1 MWSVKD
7 ITSLMSNPTAEDI
20 ALITKAYNFAEKA
33 HINQRRFSGEP
44 YFLHLF
50 ETAKTLAELGM
61 GAVTISAG
69 LLHDSI
75 EDVEVTPEEIEKEFG
90 AEMRFLVEGVT
101 KLGKLHYTGSERYIE
116 SLRKLFVAMSK
127 DVRVL
132 IIKLADRLQNVK
144 TLEVLA
150 KEKRD
155 RIALETLEIYAPL
168 AYRLGIKKI
177 NRELEDYAFPHVYP
191 EEYEKVKKLLK
202 SKSAEKLQNLE
213 KFHKSL
219 RKELAKEGIV
229 NIKTSYRL
237 KGLYSLYRKL
247 IRKDWDI
254 DNIHDISALR
264 VIVATVSDC
273 YRVLGVIHSTWKPLP
288 GKIKD
293 YIALPK
299 IDNYRGIHTTIFTGD
314 GSIIETQIRT
324 EEMHRKTEY
333 GMHFE
338 YKENTN
344 TKKPS
349 ISTIEWVKRF
359 FPAFVLG
366 NKEIKKNDNGENQAT
381 PSWIKS
387 LGDYNKQV
395 SKTEGLV
402 DDLKNDFFNDR
413 VFTFTPKGDVI
424 DLPKDSSPI
433 DFAYSIH
440 SDIGDHTSGA
450 KVNGKLVSLDTP
462 LKYGD
467 IVEIITKQSAH
478 PISKWLE
485 FTKTTFAKKNIREYL
500 SKENKI

>member
-1 MWSVKD
+1 MASVKE
-7 ITSLMSNPTAEDI
+7 IVSLMSSPTQEDI

-44 YFLHLF
+44 YFVHLF

-61 GAVTISAG
+61 GAITISAG

-90 AEMRFLVEGVT
+90 GEIRFLVEGVT
-101 KLGKLHYTGSERYIE
+101 KLGKLHYTGSERYTE

-132 IIKLADRLQNVK
+132 IIKLADRLQNV
-144 TLEVLA
+144 TNLEVLA

-168 AYRLGIKKI
+168 AYRLGIKKL
-177 NRELEDYAFPHVYP
+177 NRELEDYSFPHVFP
-191 EEYEKVKKLLK
+191 EEYDKVKKLLK
-202 SKSAEKLQNLE
+202 NKSGEKLQNLE

-219 RKELAKEGIV
+219 RKELAKEGII

-247 IRKDWDI
+247 VRKNWDI

-264 VIVATVSDC
+264 VIVPSIAEC
-273 YRVLGVIHSTWKPLP
+273 YRVLGVIHSAWKPLP

-299 IDNYRGIHTTIFTGD
+299 INNYRGIHTTIFTGD
-314 GSIIETQIRT
+314 GSIIEIQIRT

-338 YKENTN
+338 YKESTS
-344 TKKPS
+344 PS
-349 ISTIEWVKRF
+349 RPNFTTMEWVKRF

-366 NKEIKKNDNGENQAT
+366 NKDLRKNENNEENT
-381 PSWIKS
+381 PPWVKS

-395 SKTEGLV
+395 SKTDGLV

-413 VFTFTPKGDVI
+413 VFAFTPKGDVI
-424 DLPKDSSPI
+424 DLPKESSPI
-433 DFAYSIH
+433 DFAYAIH

-450 KVNGKLVSLDTP
+450 KVNGKLVALDTV
-462 LKYGD
+462 LRYGD
-467 IVEIITKQSAH
+467 IVEIITKPSAH

-485 FTKTTFAKKNIREYL
+485 FTKTAFAKKQIKDYIA
-500 SKENKI
+500 KENLI